1 MDTKANYVAVGLF
14 VVLAMLTT
22 FASLYWAY
30 GVDNTTETAT
40 LRIRIPGSAAGLGRG
55 SAVLFNGVKVGD
67 VQRVYIDINNPKAA
81 IADAKVDRL
90 TPITESTRADIGIA
104 GLTGQANIELK
115 GGDPAETNLLKQ
127 AEAEGTI
134 AEISANP
141 SAVTDLLQTA
151 QDIFSRADRAVT
163 NFEGFVE
170 DVRGPLT
177 STVTNV
183 ETFSQALS
191 SNAEGVNDFLASF
204 SELSKTLGTVSVRLD
219 STLAAAED
227 LIRAVDHDKVANIV
241 GNVETFTETLR
252 TASADIDRIVANVEQ
267 TSDSVRTFAENAN
280 GTLGRVDGI
289 LEEVKTG
296 VGTAVASL
304 DRLSTQ
310 ASGTLTKVDGVL
322 DSARGG
328 IDQAAGSITRLADGA
343 SGTLARADEILASV
357 DPAKVESALT
367 SIEGAATDARKA
379 AGDVSALTGR
389 FSARGEDIEQ
399 IITNARSIT
408 DDFAQASTRV
418 DGVLKKVDTI
428 LAEIDAETVNR
439 AIGDFSG
446 AAADARKAA
455 GDVAAFTDRISAR
468 SEDVDAIISDAKAMA
483 ENLRQASTR
492 VEGVLVK
499 VDDLLGS
506 GEAEGLFADASAT
519 FKSFRAVADT
529 LNARLGVI
537 LDNFS
542 RFSGNGLRDAE
553 ALIQD
558 SRRSINRIEEAIT
571 SFERNPQ
578 RIITGGEGTVREYDG
593 RVRR

>member
-14 VVLAMLTT
+14 VVLAMLAT
-22 FASLYWAY
+22 FGSLYWAY
-30 GVDNTTETAT
+30 GVDSTTETAT

-67 VQRVYIDINNPKAA
+67 IQRVYIDINNPRAA

-104 GLTGQANIELK
+104 GLTGQANVELK
-115 GGDPAETNLLKQ
+115 GGDPTEVNLLRQ
-127 AEAEGTI
+127 AEEAGTI
-134 AEISANP
+134 AEIEASP

-151 QDIFSRADRAVT
+151 QDIFSRANRAVT
-163 NFEGFVE
+163 SFEGFVE

-183 ETFSQALS
+183 ETFSQSLA
-191 SNAEGVNDFLASF
+191 SNAEGVNEFLANF
-204 SELSKTLGTVSVRLD
+204 GELSKTLGTVSLRLD

-241 GNVETFTETLR
+241 GNVETFTETLK

-267 TSDSVRTFAENAN
+267 TSESVRTFADNAN

-289 LEEVKTG
+289 LDEVKTG
-296 VGTAVASL
+296 VGTAVASF
-304 DRLSTQ
+304 DRLSNQ

-322 DSARGG
+322 DSAKGG
-328 IDQAAGSITRLADGA
+328 IDQAAGSITRFADDA

-379 AGDVSALTGR
+379 AGDVSSLTER

-408 DDFAQASTRV
+408 DNFAQASTRV

-428 LAEIDAETVNR
+428 LAEVDAEAVNK

-455 GDVAAFTDRISAR
+455 SDVAAFTDTISAR
-468 SEDVDAIISDAKAMA
+468 TEDVDAIISDAKEVAA
-483 ENLRQASTR
+483 NLREASTR
-492 VEGVLVK
+492 VDGVLAK

-506 GEAEGLFADASAT
+506 GEAEGLFADASVT
-519 FKSFRAVADT
+519 LKSFRTVADT
-529 LNARLGVI
+529 LNARLGGI
-537 LDNFS
+537 LDNLS
-542 RFSGNGLRDAE
+542 RFSGGGLRDAE
-553 ALIQD
+553 ALIRD
-558 SRRSINRIEEAIT
+558 SRRSITRIEEAIT

-578 RIITGGEGTVREYDG
+578 RIITGGEGAVREYDG

>member
-14 VVLAMLTT
+14 VVLAFLTL

-40 LRIRIPGSAAGLGRG
+40 LRIRIPGSASGLGRG

-67 VQRVYIDINNPKAA
+67 VQRVYIDVNNPRAA

-90 TPITESTRADIGIA
+90 TPITQSTRADIGIA

-115 GGDPAETNLLKQ
+115 GGDAAETNLLTQ
-127 AEAEGTI
+127 AEENGTV
-134 AEISANP
+134 AEITANP
-141 SAVTDLLQTA
+141 SAVTELLQTA
-151 QDIFSRADRAVT
+151 QDIFSRAERAVT
-163 NFEGFVE
+163 TFEGFVA
-170 DVRGPLT
+170 DVRQPLT
-177 STVTNV
+177 NTVQNV
-183 ETFSQALS
+183 ETFSLS
-191 SNAEGVNDFLASF
+191 LSRNADGVNEFLANF
-204 SELSKTLGTVSVRLD
+204 GALSKTLGTVSERLD
-219 STLAAAED
+219 STLAATEE
-227 LIRAVDHDKVANIV
+227 LIRAVDREKVAAIV
-241 GNVETFTETLR
+241 GNVETFTGTLN
-252 TASADIDRIVANVEQ
+252 TAAGDIDRIMANVEQ
-267 TSDSVRTFAENAN
+267 ASDSVRTLAENAN
-280 GTLGRVDGI
+280 GTLARADGI
-289 LEEVKTG
+289 LDEVRTG
-296 VGTAVASL
+296 VNSAVTSF
-304 DRLSTQ
+304 DRLSNQ
-310 ASGTLTKVDGVL
+310 AAGTLTKVDGVL
-322 DSARGG
+322 DSAKGG
-328 IDQAAGSITRLADGA
+328 IDQAAGSITRFADDA
-343 SGTLARADEILASV
+343 TGTLARADQILASV

-367 SIEGAATDARKA
+367 SIEGAASDARKA
-379 AGDVSALTGR
+379 AGDVSSLTER

-408 DDFAQASTRV
+408 DNFAQASTRV
-418 DGVLKKVDTI
+418 DGLLRKVDTI
-428 LAEIDAETVNR
+428 LAEVDAEAVNK
-439 AIGDFSG
+439 AIGDFTG

-455 GDVAAFTDRISAR
+455 GDVAAFTDTISAR
-468 SEDVDAIISDAKAMA
+468 TEDVDAIISDAKVMA

-492 VEGVLVK
+492 VDGVLLK

-506 GEAEGLFADASAT
+506 GEAEGVFADASAA
-519 FKSFRAVADT
+519 FKSFRSVADT

-553 ALIQD
+553 ALIRD
-558 SRRSINRIEEAIT
+558 SRRSIGRIEEAIT

>member
-14 VVLAMLTT
+14 VVLAFLTL

-30 GVDNTTETAT
+30 GVDNTTQTAT
-40 LRIRIPGSAAGLGRG
+40 LRIRIPGSASGLGRG

-67 VQRVYIDINNPKAA
+67 VQRVYIDVNNPRAA
-81 IADAKVDRL
+81 IADARVDRL
-90 TPITESTRADIGIA
+90 TPITQSTRADIGIA

-115 GGDPAETNLLKQ
+115 GGDAAETNLLTQ
-127 AEAEGTI
+127 AEEDGTV
-134 AEISANP
+134 AEITANP
-141 SAVTDLLQTA
+141 SAVTELLQTA
-151 QDIFSRADRAVT
+151 QDIFSRAERAVAT
-163 NFEGFVE
+163 FEGFVA
-170 DVRGPLT
+170 DVRQPLT
-177 STVTNV
+177 STVQNV
-183 ETFSQALS
+183 ETFSLS
-191 SNAEGVNDFLASF
+191 LSRNADGVNEFLANF
-204 SELSKTLGTVSVRLD
+204 GALSKTLGTVSERLD
-219 STLAAAED
+219 STLAATEE
-227 LIRAVDHDKVANIV
+227 LIRSVDRDKVATIV
-241 GNVETFTETLR
+241 GNVETFTTTLN
-252 TASADIDRIVANVEQ
+252 TAAGDIDRIMANVEQ
-267 TSDSVRTFAENAN
+267 ASDSVRTLAENAN
-280 GTLGRVDGI
+280 GTLARADGI
-289 LEEVKTG
+289 LDDVRTG
-296 VGTAVASL
+296 VNTAVSSF
-304 DRLSTQ
+304 DRLSNQ

-328 IDQAAGSITRLADGA
+328 IDQAAGSITRFADDA

-379 AGDVSALTGR
+379 AGDVSSLTER

-408 DDFAQASTRV
+408 DNFAQASTRV
-418 DGVLKKVDTI
+418 DGVLKKLDTI
-428 LAEIDAETVNR
+428 LAEVDAEAVNK
-439 AIGDFSG
+439 AMDDFSG

-455 GDVAAFTDRISAR
+455 GDVAAFTDTISAR
-468 SEDVDAIISDAKAMA
+468 TEDVDAIISDAKVMA

-492 VEGVLVK
+492 VDGVLLK

-506 GEAEGLFADASAT
+506 GEAEGVFADASAA
-519 FKSFRAVADT
+519 FKSFRTVADT

-542 RFSGNGLRDAE
+542 RFSGGGLRDAE
-553 ALIQD
+553 ALIRD
-558 SRRSINRIEEAIT
+558 SRRSIGRIEEAIT

-578 RIITGGEGTVREYDG
+578 RIITGGEGAVREYDG

>member
-1 MDTKANYVAVGLF
+1 MDTKANYVAVGVF
-14 VVLAMLTT
+14 VVLAMLTL
-22 FASLYWAY
+22 FGSLYWAY
-30 GVDNTTETAT
+30 GIDTTTETAT

-104 GLTGQANIELK
+104 GLTGQANVELK

-127 AEAEGTI
+127 AEADGTI
-134 AEISANP
+134 AEIVASP

-151 QDIFSRADRAVT
+151 QDIFTRADRAIT
-163 NFEGFVE
+163 NFEGFVA

-191 SNAEGVNDFLASF
+191 RNAEGVDEFLASF
-204 SELSKTLGTVSVRLD
+204 RELSKTLGTVSGRLD

-241 GNVETFTETLR
+241 GNVETFTETLK
-252 TASADIDRIVANVEQ
+252 TASADIDTIMANVEQ
-267 TSDSVRTFAENAN
+267 TSDSVRTLAENAN
-280 GTLGRVDGI
+280 GTLARADGI
-289 LEEVKTG
+289 LDDVKTG
-296 VGTAVASL
+296 VNTAVASF
-304 DRLSTQ
+304 DRLSNQ

-322 DSARGG
+322 DSAKGG
-328 IDQAAGSITRLADGA
+328 IDQAAGSITKLADDA
-343 SGTLARADEILASV
+343 SGTLARADQILASV
-357 DPAKVESALT
+357 DPAKVESALN
-367 SIEGAATDARKA
+367 SIEGAATDARKV
-379 AGDVSALTGR
+379 AGDVSSLTQR
-389 FSARGEDIEQ
+389 FSARGEDIEL
-399 IITNARSIT
+399 IITNARSIAEN
-408 DDFAQASTRV
+408 FAQASTRV

-428 LAEIDAETVNR
+428 LAELDAETVNK

-446 AAADARKAA
+446 AAADVRKAA
-455 GDVAAFTDRISAR
+455 GDVVAFTDRITAR
-468 SEDVDAIISDAKAMA
+468 TEDVDAIISDAKELAA
-483 ENLRQASTR
+483 NLRQASTR
-492 VEGVLVK
+492 VDGVLAK

-519 FKSFRAVADT
+519 LKSFRTAADT
-529 LNARLGVI
+529 LNARLGGI
-537 LDNFS
+537 LDNLS
-542 RFSGNGLRDAE
+542 RFSGGGLRDAE
-553 ALIQD
+553 ALIRD

-578 RIITGGEGTVREYDG
+578 RLITGGEGAVREYDG